1 VVEPGGQEGGF
12 DLFLG
17 MAVEA
22 CGVSAQG
29 RLSFC

>member
-1 VVEPGGQEGGF
+1 MVQARGQEGGV
-12 DLFLG
+12 DLFVG
-17 MAVEA
+17 MSVEA

>member
-1 VVEPGGQEGGF
+1 VIQPGSQEGGF
-12 DLFLG
+12 DLFFW
-17 MAVEA
+17 MSVEA